1 MPIKDWVPEDIVQ
14 RKQRGFSLVE
24 LLMVIAIIG
33 ILAAIAIPNLLTA
46 IAKAKQK
53 RTLLDIKTIA
63 VAWESRATDM
73 NRYNAAGGIEGIS
86 TPLSISTLATALEPT
101 YSRRIPQLD
110 GWGRKFTCLIDQDWG
125 VTAPASRYVIISGGA
140 DQQISNGINEGAFT
154 NYDCDIIYTNGVF
167 LTYPEGTQVATASH

>member
-86 TPLSISTLATALEPT
+86 VPLSISSLAAALEPT
-101 YSRRIPQLD
+101 YSRRIPKVD
-110 GWGRKFTCLIDQDWG
+110 GWGKDFTCLIDQDWG
-125 VTAPASRYVIISGGA
+125 ATAPASRYVIISGGA
-140 DQQISNGINEGAFT
+140 DQRISSGISEGAFT

-167 LTYPEGTQVATASH
+167 LTFPEGTQVSTASH